1 MSSLLLLIFPYLAFG
16 NSVLL
21 YNILLIFFGGA
32 EIVLDILMTNVP
44 LYLFISK
51 WQIIDDFKQADN
63 AGRKF
68 LFLVNVLHSFVAD
81 I

>member
-1 MSSLLLLIFPYLAFG
+1 
-16 NSVLL
+16 
-21 YNILLIFFGGA
+21 
-32 EIVLDILMTNVP
+32 MTNVP

-68 LFLVNVLHSFVAD
+68 LFLVSVLHSFVAD